1 MFSIFFK
8 LNRNLLNPP
17 PLPKSQPQG
26 DEEEDDD
33 KKEEEEHEENKEEES
48 NGEDD
53 ILQEAEGEPELQAK
67 AFAGDALVDFHTN
80 RGHPRRSHLAW
91 PPPPRVLPPR
101 FARKG
106 LL

>member
-33 KKEEEEHEENKEEES
+33 KEEEHEENKEEES
-48 NGEDD
+48 KGKKN
-53 ILQEAEGEPELQAK
+53 K
-67 AFAGDALVDFHTN
+67 MRKWTM
-80 RGHPRRSHLAW
+80 
-91 PPPPRVLPPR
+91 RVTSSSVVQVSFLTHCIN
-101 FARKG
+101 
-106 LL
+106 